1 MGKQAIRPNLAVV
14 LLTAVVVAMAAF
26 LVVVGSTR
34 AAGGNSFTVHN
45 LVSDGGV
52 PADRTDPN
60 LVNGWGLAR
69 SATSPWW
76 VADNGKDVST
86 LYQGNGTPVS
96 LVVRVPGGPTGT
108 VFNGTSSFVLRGV
121 GPARFLFATEAGTIR
136 GWNPS
141 VAPTEAVVAATHAG
155 AIYKGLAIGTTAE
168 GPRLYA
174 TDFHNG
180 RVDVF
185 NSTFKLLNNPRAFVD
200 PNLPEGYGPFGIQNL
215 GGWIYVTYAKQDADR
230 EDEIAGPGLGV
241 IDVYDSSGTFLRR
254 VATGGALNAPWGL
267 TLGAAGFGEFGG
279 DLLVGNFGDGRINA
293 YRVTAQGPYTLHGQL
308 RDTSGAP
315 IVIDG
320 LWGIDFGNGAGA
332 GPTTSLF
339 FAAGPDDETHGVFGV
354 IQ

>member
-14 LLTAVVVAMAAF
+14 LLTALVVALAAF

-76 VADNGKDVST
+76 VADNGTDVST

-96 LVVRVPGGPTGT
+96 LVVRVPGGPTGA

-155 AIYKGLAIGTTAE
+155 AIYKGLAIGSTAE

-185 NSTFKLLNNPRAFVD
+185 NSTFKLLNNPGAFVD

-241 IDVYDSSGTFLRR
+241 VDVYDSSGTFLRR
-254 VATGGALNAPWGL
+254 VATGGALER
-267 TLGAAGFGEFGG
+267 T
-279 DLLVGNFGDGRINA
+279 V
-293 YRVTAQGPYTLHGQL
+293 
-308 RDTSGAP
+308 
-315 IVIDG
+315 
-320 LWGIDFGNGAGA
+320 
-332 GPTTSLF
+332 
-339 FAAGPDDETHGVFGV
+339 GPDACADRLR
-354 IQ
+354 